1 MNGDNA
7 VLFNQSANG
16 SPNGVSFPSAAAA
29 YNAIRASGTADYN
42 SWQYM
47 RRKWYYAQDYPEAG
61 QSELVFFSN
70 PAGVGGLT
78 TMDTNIPVSN
88 GFGNQYVIIK
98 SIEFGLYIP
107 VWNIH
112 DWAGTDA
119 STLVSDVLLGLTQ
132 GGVAQL
138 SIGNRLY
145 AQTPMPL
152 LYMPDGCGSPQV
164 YTRGLDTLTLTE
176 GTPNTL
182 LTTISAAPY
191 AECVGFKNKYWFDPY
206 IGLIPRESFN
216 LAINFPTGLIP
227 VIGTGVTDDTTNPLQ
242 IVARLDTITFR
253 ALQG

>member
-7 VLFNQSANG
+7 VLFNQTGAA
-16 SPNGVSFPSAAAA
+16 FPSAAAA

-47 RRKWYYAQDYPEAG
+47 RRKWCYRQSYPEAG
-61 QSELVFFSN
+61 AAQMVFFSN
-70 PAGVGGLT
+70 PAGVGGLST
-78 TMDTNIPVSN
+78 FDTNIPVSN

-98 SIEFGLYIP
+98 SIEF
-107 VWNIH
+107 NI
-112 DWAGTDA
+112 DIKTWDLAAWAGTDA

-132 GGVAQL
+132 GGVCQL

-152 LYMPDGCGSPQV
+152 LYMPPGDGEAQV

-182 LTTISAAPY
+182 ETTRSAAPY
-191 AECVGFKNKYWFDPY
+191 AECVGYKNKYWLDPY
-206 IGLIPRESFN
+206 IGLIPREAFN
-216 LAINFPTGLIP
+216 LTIDFPTGLIP
-227 VIGTGVTDDTTNPLQ
+227 VIGTDITDDTANPLK